1 MGGAERNRPPP
12 AGAGSRMRPEAAF
25 APPRAHG
32 LPLGEVSV
40 RTEPEDFCVEESLG
54 FAPALAGAHVLLQV
68 RKRDANTVWVAR
80 ELAKLAGCRPS
91 EMGYAGLKDRRAVAV
106 QWFSAPRGRRAPEDW
121 AGARGEGFEV
131 LAAHA
136 HTRKLPRGALEG
148 NRFRIR
154 ARGQTPP
161 EERLEERVRRIA
173 ERGVPSYFG
182 PQRFGRGGANLERE
196 ELDPRGLR
204 PAERGFVLSAARSL
218 MFNAVLAERVHE
230 GRWAELEPG
239 DRAMLEGRGSHF
251 AVEACDA
258 TLRERA
264 ARLEIHPSGPL
275 WGRGAPDSQ
284 GAVRALEER
293 VAGQYPR
300 YCARLEAAGLRQER
314 RSLRVAVHEL
324 SARIEPGAVVLEFR
338 LARGAYATAVLR
350 ELFTLADYEESST

>member
-1 MGGAERNRPPP
+1 
-12 AGAGSRMRPEAAF
+12 MRPEAAF
-25 APPRAHG
+25 EPPHAHG
-32 LPLGEVSV
+32 PPLGEVRV

-54 FAPALAGAHVLLQV
+54 VAPAGAGAHVLLQV

-91 EMGYAGLKDRRAVAV
+91 DVGYAGLKDRRAVAV
-106 QWFSAPRGRRAPEDW
+106 QWFTAPRGRRAAEEW

-131 LAAHA
+131 LAAHP

-154 ARGQTPP
+154 ARGEPPP
-161 EERLEERVRRIA
+161 EERLAQRVRRIG
-173 ERGVPSYFG
+173 EHGVPNYFG
-182 PQRFGRGGANLERE
+182 PQRFGRSGANLERGA
-196 ELDPRGLR
+196 LDPRALR

-218 MFNAVLAERVHE
+218 LFNAVLAERVRT
-230 GRWAELEPG
+230 GRWAGFEPG
-239 DRAMLEGRGSHF
+239 DRAMLDGRGSHF

-284 GAVRALEER
+284 GAVRELEER
-293 VAGQYPR
+293 VAGQHPQ
-300 YCARLEAAGLRQER
+300 YCALLEAAGLRQER
-314 RSLRVAVHEL
+314 RSLRVAVREL
-324 SARIEPGAVVLEFR
+324 SARVEPGAVVLEFR
-338 LARGAYATAVLR
+338 LARGAYATSVLR
-350 ELFTLADYEESST
+350 ELFTLGDYEESST